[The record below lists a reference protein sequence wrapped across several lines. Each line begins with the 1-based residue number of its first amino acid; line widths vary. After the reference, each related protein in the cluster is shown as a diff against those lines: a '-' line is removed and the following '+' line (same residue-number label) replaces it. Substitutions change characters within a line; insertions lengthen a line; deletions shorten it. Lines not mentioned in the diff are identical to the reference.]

1 MNIIVVGCGKIGD
14 TVLESLVAEGHDVTA
29 IDNRTIALTDITN
42 IYDVM
47 TVCGNGAD
55 CETLAEAGVADA
67 DLVVATT
74 GSDEVNMLC
83 CHIAKR
89 MGVANTVARI
99 RKPEFNDRSLGKM
112 QDLLDLSLVINPDRL
127 AALEIYHML
136 RLPAAV
142 KLETFSSGNFEM
154 IEIKLKEDSPFVGVP
169 LYQLRDKFKATFLV
183 CVVQRGEE
191 VFIPGGDFVLQAGD
205 RVGITAKHAE
215 LQKLLRNINMGMK
228 RKARK
233 VMILGGS
240 RTAYY
245 LAKRLLSAGT
255 EVKIIDKDR
264 ETCEVLCELLPNASV
279 ICGDGT
285 QQELLLEEGLEGMD
299 AFVSL
304 TGLDEQNILLAFFAA
319 SHQVSKVIPK
329 VNRKELASL
338 AERLGLDTVVSPRT
352 IIADVL
358 VQHARALENSM
369 GSNVETLYR
378 LMDEGAEALEFNVKD
393 DPRLVNIPLKT
404 LQLKRQVLVAGINR
418 GRESLIPTGDDVIL
432 PGDKVVVIT
441 AAGRL
446 NDLADILK

>member
-1 MNIIVVGCGKIGD
+1 MNIIVVGCGKIGT
-14 TVLESLVAEGHDVTA
+14 TVLESLVAEGHNVTA
-29 IDNRTIALTDITN
+29 VDNRTLPLTEITN
-42 IYDVM
+42 IHDVI

-55 CETLAEAGVADA
+55 CETLLAAGAADA

-74 GSDEVNMLC
+74 GLDEVNMLC
-83 CHIAKR
+83 CHVAKR
-89 MGVANTVARI
+89 LGGANTVARI
-99 RKPEFNDRSLGKM
+99 RKPEFNDRSWAKM
-112 QDLLDLSLVINPDRL
+112 KDLIDLSLSINPDRL
-127 AALEIYHML
+127 AAFEIYHTL

-142 KLETFSSGNFEM
+142 KLETFSSGSFEM

-169 LYQLRDKFKATFLV
+169 LSQLRGKFKATFLI

-191 VFIPGGDFVLQAGD
+191 VFIPDGNFVLQGGD
-205 RVGITAKHAE
+205 RVGITARHSE
-215 LQKLLRNINMGMK
+215 LQKLLRNIGTK
-228 RKARK
+228 RKQARK

-245 LAKRLLSAGT
+245 LAKRLLAAGT

-264 ETCEVLCELLPNASV
+264 ETCEVLCELLPAAAV
-279 ICGDGT
+279 VCGDGT
-285 QQELLLEEGLEGMD
+285 QQELLLEEGLESMD

-319 SHQVSKVIPK
+319 AHQVTKVIPK
-329 VNRKELASL
+329 VNRKELGAL
-338 AERLGLDTVVSPRT
+338 AEQLGLDTVVSPRKS
-352 IIADVL
+352 IADVL

-378 LMDEGAEALEFNVKD
+378 LMDDGAEALEFNVKD

-404 LQLKRQVLVAGINR
+404 LQLKRQVLVAGIHR
-418 GRESLIPTGDDVIL
+418 GREALIPTGDDVIL

-446 NDLADILK
+446 NDLSDILK